1 MDRFT
6 LWFFGIVGFAAQL
19 AFMPAAHADPAPV
32 RCKDLPGTFGNSH
45 VCQYPDGS
53 VISCITSPLPIVGPS
68 CAPVYTQLVPGF
80 WDQP

>member
-1 MDRFT
+1 MERFT

-32 RCKDLPGTFGNSH
+32 RCKDVPGGVGTQH
-45 VCQYPDGS
+45 ICQYPDGS
-53 VISCITSPLPIVGPS
+53 ITDCWGVGMPMM
-68 CAPVYTQLVPGF
+68 CAPVYMQLAPGF